1 MAFNDNWDGVKR
13 KQMEEVTEQF
23 KSGDKVKVPHK
34 GKMVSGKIIRFDS
47 GGTDKA
53 RQHGGGYVVDVGDAA
68 SIVVP
73 KEKVQKEETVIAD
86 AGEQSLTEEVLS
98 MKHFTDMGDLAKD
111 IVAYAKDLK
120 GKKNIGGFTPEQTTL
135 HQIAGALRQAHQQ
148 QQDFFK
154 GLMYS
159 LEAIHKK
166 SMSPSQHG
174 NMEILRDLSTVMR
187 ELKKYQK

>member
-1 MAFNDNWDGVKR
+1 MKHFSENWDGINRKTVDEAKDPTAKR
-13 KQMEEVTEQF
+13 IKALRLSSE
-23 KSGDKVKVPHK
+23 K
-34 GKMVSGKIIRFDS
+34 GKTKQGKNANIMTAKD
-47 GGTDKA
+47 
-53 RQHGGGYVVDVGDAA
+53 DA
-68 SIVVP
+68 I
-73 KEKVQKEETVIAD
+73 KESTI
-86 AGEQSLTEEVLS
+86 ST

-111 IVAYAKDLK
+111 IVAHAKDLK
-120 GKKNIGGFTPEQTTL
+120 GKKNLGGFTPEQVTL

-174 NMEILRDLSTVMR
+174 NMEIMRDIQTVIR